1 MTSKGTKK
9 NTLPNVI
16 PIQYIIPSCI
26 NLILIFFF
34 ITIVIINNK
43 GTVKQSM
50 SSLTD

>member
-1 MTSKGTKK
+1 MTAKGAKK
-9 NTLPNVI
+9 NILPNVI
-16 PIQYIIPSCI
+16 PLQYIKTACI
-26 NLILIFFF
+26 NLILIFF